1 MDYLTKATKH
11 LLDNTEEI
19 SAKYKHVVI
28 VGGGDT
34 GNDCVGTSIR
44 QGCASVVQIEM
55 MPKAPDERLQ
65 KRLPSLKRIL
75 AFTKQQLRNVF

>member
-11 LLDNTEEI
+11 LLDDTEEI

-55 MPKAPDERLQ
+55 MPKAPG
-65 KRLPSLKRIL
+65 
-75 AFTKQQLRNVF
+75 

>member
-1 MDYLTKATKH
+1 M
-11 LLDNTEEI
+11 LDNTEEI

-55 MPKAPDERLQ
+55 MPKAQMKD
-65 KRLPSLKRIL
+65 LKVIHGPNGL
-75 AFTKQQLRNVF
+75 KSVKQIMVKKKQ